1 MVPLKQILQ
10 DCNFVESAG
19 GVPMVVHG
27 VATII
32 QHSAT
37 HHRRRHHRRR
47 RHRRRRIR
55 LRHPSQRDW
64 PIVTPS
70 EATPIIVERW
80 TEAEGAEGEGG
91 EAPAR
96 LICECHF
103 FRVPSA
109 LPQLTRV
116 AVLVFHLVAAGAST
130 GWGRRRRGFARG
142 AAANEG

>member
-37 HHRRRHHRRR
+37 HHHRR
-47 RHRRRRIR
+47 RRRRIR

-80 TEAEGAEGEGG
+80 TEEEGAEGEGG

-96 LICECHF
+96 LIGECHF
-103 FRVPSA
+103 FLR
-109 LPQLTRV
+109 
-116 AVLVFHLVAAGAST
+116 AVRPATTDPRCCFSHLVAAGAST
-130 GWGRRRRGFARG
+130 GWGRRRRGFTRG
-142 AAANEG
+142 AVANKG